1 MPSCL
6 IRLAY
11 IAIACTLAAGTTGC
25 GGGSSGGSGPAPKP
39 DFTLSASPNSATVT
53 PGGVLLTTVT
63 VLAVNGFVGTVS
75 VSVTGLPAGVTI
87 SPSSPFSMSPGSQNL
102 TISIPTTAAQGNFT
116 LTLQASSGVQQ
127 HSANISL
134 QIQTQTLATFSLFLN
149 GNELSFQQGGSAA
162 IGLGLGLT
170 GNGNDNF
177 EVQFSV
183 SGLPSGVQATFG
195 ANPFVAT
202 QPATTLTFTASP
214 TSLANYAP
222 VTVTATRTSDGV
234 QASGQ
239 LTLNVTPP
247 VGSLP
252 SIRTDLIRED
262 GTPAAAVYDSVHN
275 LIYVSNTNWN
285 RVDVVS
291 PSNHQITSSIPA
303 PSPTGMAMSLD
314 GKDLIVGSNMQQIVS
329 IDTTSHQVV
338 QRTNVTIQSPTVSPF
353 PALLASANNG
363 TTLVGMTNFSLPP
376 SYSLEQW
383 DPNAGTFS
391 PLSPPGIG
399 PWINQLVG
407 TGDGAKILVVDYG
420 SDLNMA
426 VYDSATNS
434 FTASGQSPVGQVLG
448 VAASPIAE
456 QFAIVGANGFAI
468 VDADLKTLATPPL
481 GGVFWGMIYSP
492 DGSKLYATMTLSL
505 SLTGPTYPVI
515 LTFDT
520 SSYSVVGVAPAFQ
533 GPCWANSQAVP
544 LAADNSGLIYGAF
557 TEGLAIDDSTNFQN
571 LLSLPI
577 GPPCGQINLNEAA
590 LNTPLATGLGQVAYD
605 VAPDVWFGNARGTNI
620 QLQGPLVSV
629 TAPPSSTAGLV
640 NVKAVLPDGWFAFT
654 PQAFSYGVKV
664 FYLGGNIGSVQGG
677 ASIALIGH
685 GLLGKSGNTSVTI
698 GGQAATVTRA
708 SEYINFN
715 YSTINLAYPF
725 FGIDEI
731 LVTIPPGP
739 SGPADV
745 TVTSDSGTTTLPKA
759 FTYVPISDYSSADTL
774 TYVLYD
780 PKRHRVYVSA
790 GDHIDVFNADS
801 SQFLSP
807 IVPPSVTGA
816 RQMKGLALTP
826 DNSKLLAANFS
837 DPSVAVIDPDN
848 PSSNVAV
855 PIPVN
860 IKNAPGVADI
870 VATST
875 GKAFVDG
882 ISGTFSGCGGT
893 QLFEL
898 DLSTLTLRMRTDLP
912 SPGLDIEG
920 NNFSRTNT
928 GSAVWLTG
936 DYCGGYLWNA
946 STDTFIQGRHAIG
959 SSISGDGY
967 WIASDYVRL
976 DTQMIQHMQAQLPEF
991 FTALLAFPDTAG
1003 EKMNAAGS
1011 ILYTPVLQGSAYVQ
1025 SNGIEITDT
1034 NLGTG
1039 LGQIMLGEQI
1049 ANLAQMP
1056 MDFDETGNRLFLITN
1071 KGLTIIQ
1078 LPSPPLSI
1086 GYLTPAIGST
1096 SGGTPVTIRGSGF
1109 QSGATVTIGGVLVPT
1124 TFVDTSTLQVTT
1136 PAGSVGGVRI
1146 VINNPDGT
1154 SYSFDDAFTY
1164 Q

>member
-1 MPSCL
+1 MSSCL

-11 IAIACTLAAGTTGC
+11 IAIACTLAAGITGC
-25 GGGSSGGSGPAPKP
+25 GGGSSGGGGPTSKP
-39 DFTLSASPNSATVT
+39 DFTLSASPNSGSVT

-63 VLAVNGFVGTVS
+63 VQALSGFAGSVS
-75 VSVTGLPAGVTI
+75 ISVTGLPTGVTV
-87 SPSSPFSMSPGSQNL
+87 SPPSPFSMSAGTQNV
-102 TISIPTTAAQGNFT
+102 TINVPTNAAQGNLT
-116 LTLQASSGVQQ
+116 LTLQASSGNLQ
-127 HSANISL
+127 HSANIAL

-162 IGLGLGLT
+162 TGLGLGLT
-170 GNGNDNF
+170 GSGNDNF

-202 QPATTLTFTASP
+202 QPATTLTFAASP
-214 TSLANYAP
+214 TSLANYVP
-222 VTVTATRTSDGV
+222 VTVTATRTADGI

-252 SIRTDLIRED
+252 PIRTDLIRED
-262 GTPAAAVYDSVHN
+262 GTPAAAVYDSVHS

-291 PSNHQITSSIPA
+291 QSSHQITTSVSA

-314 GKDLIVGSNMQQIVS
+314 GKHLIVGSNMQQIVS
-329 IDTTSHQVV
+329 IDTTLLQVV
-338 QRTNVTIQSPTVSPF
+338 QRTNIPIQSRTLSPF
-353 PALLASANNG
+353 PALLANANNG

-383 DPNAGTFS
+383 NPTAGTFS

-407 TGDGAKILVVDYG
+407 TGDGARILVVDYG

-448 VAASPIAE
+448 VAASPSAE
-456 QFAIVGANGFAI
+456 QFAIVGAKGLAI

-481 GGVFWGMIYSP
+481 GGEFWGMIYSP

-505 SLTGPTYPVI
+505 SLTGPAYPVI

-520 SSYSVVGVAPAFQ
+520 SSYSLVGVAPAFQ

-557 TEGLAIDDSTNFQN
+557 TEGLAIDDSTNFHN
-571 LLSLPI
+571 VLSLPV

-590 LNTPLATGLGQVAYD
+590 LNTPLVTGLGQVAYD
-605 VAPDVWFGNARGTNI
+605 VAPDVWFGNTRGTNI
-620 QLQGPLVSV
+620 QLQGPSASV
-629 TAPPSSTAGLV
+629 TAPPSSTPGLV

-654 PQAFSYGVKV
+654 PQALSYGVEV
-664 FYLGGNIGSVQGG
+664 FYLGGNVGSVQGG
-677 ASIALIGH
+677 ASLALIGH

-698 GGQAATVTRA
+698 GGQTATVTRA
-708 SEYINFN
+708 SEYVNFN
-715 YSTINLAYPF
+715 QSTINQAYPL
-725 FGIDEI
+725 FGVDEI

-745 TVTSDSGTTTLPKA
+745 TVTSDAGTATLPKA
-759 FTYVPISDYSSADTL
+759 FTYVPVSDYPSADTL

-780 PKRHRVYVSA
+780 PKRHWVYLSA

-801 SQFLSP
+801 NQFLSP
-807 IVPPSVTGA
+807 IIPPSVTGA

-837 DPSVAVIDPDN
+837 DPSVAIIDPDN
-848 PSSNVAV
+848 PPSSAV
-855 PIPVN
+855 VSIPVN

-882 ISGTFSGCGGT
+882 ISGTFSGCAGS

-898 DLSTLTLRMRTDLP
+898 DLSTLAVSLRSDL

-920 NNFSRTNT
+920 NNFSRTST
-928 GSAVWLTG
+928 GSDVWLTG

-946 STDTFIQGRHAIG
+946 STDTFIRGRNAIG

-991 FTALLAFPDTAG
+991 FTALLNFPDMAG
-1003 EKMNAAGS
+1003 EKMNASGS
-1011 ILYTPVLQGSAYVQ
+1011 ILYTPVLQGFAYVQ

-1034 NLGTG
+1034 NLGRG
-1039 LGQIMLGEQI
+1039 LGQIMLSEQI
-1049 ANLAQMP
+1049 ASLAQMP

-1071 KGLTIIQ
+1071 KGLTILQ

-1086 GYLTPAIGST
+1086 GYLTPTTGSA
-1096 SGGTPVTIRGSGF
+1096 SGGTPVVIRGSGF
-1109 QSGATVTIGGVLVPT
+1109 ESGATVTIGGVLVPT
-1124 TFVDTSTLQVTT
+1124 TFVDNSTLQVTT

-1146 VINNPDGT
+1146 AINNPDGT